1 MNYLQLVQR
10 AGLEVGASGSITD
23 VSAATGEFLR
33 ITNWINQAWLELQME
48 HNDWLFMRKSATF
61 STIAGDGDYD
71 ITAAPIS
78 IADFSGDYVTNS
90 FRLYDDIGDEQYL
103 IQMDYDSFRD
113 QWLFG
118 SNRTS
123 QSRPQFIAVAPD
135 KKLLLAQLPDKV
147 YTVVFDYFS
156 VPTLMTVANNSVP
169 TGLPDRFH
177 MALVYKVMEWYASY
191 ENAPEVATRGSMYYS
206 FQLDALR
213 QNQLPPVI
221 IEAGFI

>member
-90 FRLYDDIGDEQYL
+90 FRLYDNN
-103 IQMDYDSFRD
+103 YDSSSKILN
-113 QWLFG
+113 QAVM
-118 SNRTS
+118 
-123 QSRPQFIAVAPD
+123 RP
-135 KKLLLAQLPDKV
+135 
-147 YTVVFDYFS
+147 VVGKI
-156 VPTLMTVANNSVP
+156 PTARKRREL
-169 TGLPDRFH
+169 
-177 MALVYKVMEWYASY
+177 
-191 ENAPEVATRGSMYYS
+191 
-206 FQLDALR
+206 
-213 QNQLPPVI
+213 
-221 IEAGFI
+221 